1 MKTTKNLINHA
12 LTLLTCLGLL
22 VIASCGDDDPVD
34 PMPTGNDQQFT
45 LAAVAGSGISGTAK
59 FEELDNEA
67 VKITLTLSGTAQGES
82 HPAHIHFNTAAE
94 SGGIALSLTPVDGA
108 TGISETIATSLDDG
122 PALTYEQVMDFD
134 GYINVHK
141 SASDLTTLV
150 AQGDIGQNVLTG
162 TSKQYSLGSISNTAI
177 SGTATLHERANAEAL
192 LVIELAGTASGS
204 EHPAHIHDNT
214 AAEGGGIAVDLSSV
228 VNGVSKTNIAAI
240 KSGTPITYTQLLE
253 FDGYINVH
261 KSADE
266 ITVLVA
272 QGDIGQNELT
282 GTSKE
287 YALAALTDADIS
299 GTATFHER
307 VNDETL
313 VVIALTGDD
322 ANSDH
327 PIHIHDNTAAEGGG
341 IAISLTSVMN
351 GSSKTNVAALD
362 QDAGG
367 TAVTYSDMTS
377 YDGYINI
384 HNSGTDLSV
393 ITQGDIG
400 QNELTGESEEYALSA
415 MGGSMISGTATFHE
429 RVNNETLV
437 VIEVD
442 GDASDS
448 NHPIHIHDN
457 TAAEGGG
464 IAITL
469 TSVMN
474 GWSKTNVTALD
485 QSAGG
490 AAVTY
495 SDMIAYDGYINI
507 HNTGTDLSVITQG
520 DIGQNELTGSSEEY
534 ALSAMGGSMISGTAT
549 FHERVNN
556 ETLVIIAVDGD
567 ASDSDHPIHIHANT
581 AAEGGGIMIS
591 LTNVVNGSSKTNVT
605 ALDDNAGGT
614 AITYA
619 EMIAYD
625 GYINIHNTGTDLS
638 VITQGDIGQNELTGM
653 SATWVL
659 AGVSDQSI
667 SGTVMFEERVNG
679 ETLVTISLVNT
690 PAGEHPTHIHDGNA
704 ATGGGIAIT
713 LTSVDGDSGSS
724 KTNVTKLDGESGTA
738 IDYDAL
744 KVFDGYINVHSSS
757 DLSILLA
764 QGNIGSNG

>member
-45 LAAVAGSGISGTAK
+45 LAAVAGSGISGTVK
-59 FEELDNEA
+59 FEELDNDA

-82 HPAHIHFNTAAE
+82 HPSHIHFNTAAE

-122 PALTYEQVMDFD
+122 TVLTYEQIMDFD

-141 SASDLTTLV
+141 SASDLATLV

-162 TSKQYSLGSISNTAI
+162 TSKQYSLGSVSNTAI

-228 VNGVSKTNIAAI
+228 VNGVSKTNIAALN
-240 KSGTPITYTQLLE
+240 SGTAITYTQLLDY
-253 FDGYINVH
+253 DGYINVH
-261 KSADE
+261 NSSLDLG
-266 ITVLVA
+266 TLVA

-287 YALAALTDADIS
+287 YALAALTDAGIS

-313 VVIALTGDD
+313 VVIALTGDA

-485 QSAGG
+485 QDAGG
-490 AAVTY
+490 TAVTY

-556 ETLVIIAVDGD
+556 ETLVVIAVDGD
-567 ASDSDHPIHIHANT
+567 ASDSNHPIHIHDNT
-581 AAEGGGIMIS
+581 AAEGGGIAIT
-591 LTNVVNGSSKTNVT
+591 LTSVVNGSSKTNVT

-690 PAGEHPTHIHDGNA
+690 PAGEHPTHIHNGNA
-704 ATGGGIAIT
+704 ATSGAIAIT

-724 KTNVTKLDGESGTA
+724 KTNVTKLDGESGAA